1 MTMQTLRIVLTT
13 IDDVKRFVTL
23 TNKYSFSIDLSNGK
37 YKIDAKSIMGVF
49 SLGTSQ
55 PVTMEIDS
63 NASQSREVAEF
74 IDAVQEFVV
83 K

>member
-1 MTMQTLRIVLTT
+1 MQTMQIVLFT

-23 TNKYSFSIDLSNGK
+23 TNKYKFSIDLSNGK

-55 PVTMEIDS
+55 PITLEVDS
-63 NASQSREVAEF
+63 DPSQEKEVEEF
-74 IDAVQEFVV
+74 MQAVQEFAA

>member
-1 MTMQTLRIVLTT
+1 MQTLQIVLST

-23 TNKYSFSIDLSNGK
+23 TNKYNFSIDLSNGK

-55 PVTMEIDS
+55 PVTLEVD
-63 NASQSREVAEF
+63 NDASQSREAEEF
-74 IDAVQEFVV
+74 LKAVQEFAVP
-83 K
+83 

>member
-1 MTMQTLRIVLTT
+1 MQTMQIVLFT

-23 TNKYSFSIDLSNGK
+23 TNKYKFSIDLSNGK

-55 PVTMEIDS
+55 PITLEIDS
-63 NASQSREVAEF
+63 DPSQEKEVEEF
-74 IDAVQEFVV
+74 MQAAQEFAA

>member
-1 MTMQTLRIVLTT
+1 MQTMQIVLFT

-23 TNKYSFSIDLSNGK
+23 TNKYKFSIDLSNGK

-55 PVTMEIDS
+55 PITLEIDS
-63 NASQSREVAEF
+63 DPSQEKEVEEF
-74 IDAVQEFVV
+74 MQAVQEFAA

>member
-1 MTMQTLRIVLTT
+1 MQTMQIVLFT

-23 TNKYSFSIDLSNGK
+23 TNKYKFAIDLSNGK

-55 PVTMEIDS
+55 PITLEIDS
-63 NASQSREVAEF
+63 DPSEEKEVEEF
-74 IDAVQEFVV
+74 MQAVQEFAA

>member
-1 MTMQTLRIVLTT
+1 MQTMQIVLFT

-23 TNKYSFSIDLSNGK
+23 TNKYKFPIDLSNGK
-37 YKIDAKSIMGVF
+37 YKIDARSIMGVF

-55 PVTMEIDS
+55 PITLEIDS
-63 NASQSREVAEF
+63 DPSQEKEVEEFMQAAREFA
-74 IDAVQEFVV
+74 A

>member
-1 MTMQTLRIVLTT
+1 MQIVLFT

-23 TNKYSFSIDLSNGK
+23 TNKYKFSIDLSNGK

-55 PVTMEIDS
+55 PITLEIDS
-63 NASQSREVAEF
+63 DPSQEKEVEEF
-74 IDAVQEFVV
+74 MQAVQEFAA